1 MALLNPQT
9 ISLSGTTITFAN
21 ASGSGD
27 QFPNTGRELL
37 LVRNSGTSAI
47 TVTVTAQGRYR
58 GVPFSNVTFS
68 VPASGGEVIAGPF
81 PPEVFN
87 DTSGRT
93 SVGYSAVTS
102 VTVAVLQ
109 P

>member
-1 MALLNPQT
+1 MALLNPQA
-9 ISLSGTTITFAN
+9 INLSGTTINFAS
-21 ASGSGD
+21 ASSGGD

-37 LVRNSGTSAI
+37 LVRNGGTSAI
-47 TVTVTAQGRYR
+47 TVTVTSQGRYR
-58 GVPFSNVTFS
+58 GVPFSNVVLN

-87 DTSGRT
+87 DTSGRV
-93 SVGYSAVTS
+93 SVSYSAVTS